1 MLLALCAWLPAFSSG
16 YGLEAYKV
24 MVIDSIFEERFDLDH
39 YLYYFEDFS
48 SELDFDDISAPGFQE
63 KFSLY
68 TGGGSIA
75 SWRNAH
81 WGRIAFRSELGH
93 PMRWKLYIGS
103 FDHVEVFFRDESGE
117 VHRDLRGYYTE
128 SPQRDMPS
136 LMAFDLELP
145 PLSERVLYIRVQNKF
160 QYKRLF
166 RLALFSGPR
175 WSEIA
180 NRERINLLQGIFHGV
195 LWIMV
200 LYNFFLYLFNRH
212 RAYLYYCLYVFFVSI
227 YFLNV
232 FAYLFEAILW
242 KLPILMIYVW
252 FTVNLSVI
260 FYIQFVR
267 DFINL
272 KKLLPAWDRAAGW
285 IIRGLAGLI
294 LFEMAFLWLARS
306 FVVLD
311 YIIQVLLFAGAV
323 VSILLIIKLFRVG
336 DRVARYYITGT
347 AALVT
352 AVVLSGIVFLKHGS
366 ISHQYLFY
374 LQLGII
380 AEIMIFSLG
389 LAYKMNLVEREKRIA
404 QERLIGELEEKEAY
418 QQKLN
423 RQLEAKVEERTG
435 HIRQQNRALEQQKE
449 EIEAQKEDIDLKN
462 SELARQNEALRSLN
476 EEKNHLIG
484 ILAHDL
490 RNPLA
495 SAISMAQFL
504 KSDSA
509 LDEDQS
515 HCVGIIDRSLER
527 INTMISK
534 ILDIRAIED
543 KGLNMALEPVDLE
556 PLIQAVISSLNAKAT
571 SKQIQIQ
578 SRILQAFASV
588 DRNYFVQIMDN
599 LVSNAIKFSP
609 PGTQVAI
616 SMSKSDGLLR
626 ICVADQGP
634 GIRPEEMG
642 RLFGKYQRLSAKPT
656 GGESS
661 TGLGLSIAKKYTEA
675 MKGAI
680 WCESKPGEGA
690 SFYLQFALSNR
701 QATSG

>member
-1 MLLALCAWLPAFSSG
+1 
-16 YGLEAYKV
+16 
-24 MVIDSIFEERFDLDH
+24 MVIDSMFGERFDLEH
-39 YLYYFEDFS
+39 YLYYFEDTS
-48 SELDFDDISAPGFQE
+48 SELGFDDISAPGFQE
-63 KFSLY
+63 KFRLY
-68 TGGGSIA
+68 PGGRSITN
-75 SWRNAH
+75 WRNAH
-81 WGRIAFRSELGH
+81 WGRIAIRSQLRH
-93 PMRWKLYIGS
+93 PMRWKLYLGS
-103 FDHVEVFFRDESGE
+103 FDHVELFYQDESGE

-128 SPQRDMPS
+128 PSQRDMAS
-136 LMAFDLELP
+136 IMAFDLELP
-145 PLSERVLYIRVQNKF
+145 PLSERVFYIRVQNKF

-166 RLALFSGPR
+166 RMALFSGGK
-175 WSEIA
+175 WSEVT

-200 LYNFFLYLFNRH
+200 LYNFFLYLFNRD
-212 RAYLYYCLYVFFVSI
+212 RTYLYYCLYIFFVSL

-232 FAYLFEAILW
+232 FSYLFEAILW
-242 KLPILMIYVW
+242 KKPILMTYVW

-267 DFINL
+267 DFLNL
-272 KKLLPAWDRAAGW
+272 KGLLPAWDRAAGW
-285 IIRGLAGLI
+285 IIRGLVGLI
-294 LFEMAFLWLARS
+294 VFEIAFIWLARS

-323 VSILLIIKLFRVG
+323 FSILLIVRLFRIG

-347 AALVT
+347 AALVI
-352 AVVLSGIVFLKHGS
+352 AVVLSGIIFLKHGS
-366 ISHQYLFY
+366 ISPQYLFY
-374 LQLGII
+374 LQVGII

-418 QQKLN
+418 QQGLT
-423 RQLEAKVEERTG
+423 RQLEAKVEERAG
-435 HIRQQNRALEQQKE
+435 RIRQQNRVLEQQKE

-462 SELARQNEALRSLN
+462 RELARQNEALRSLN

-504 KSDSA
+504 RSDSA

-543 KGLNMALEPVDLE
+543 KGLNVAMEPVDLE
-556 PLIQAVISSLNAKAT
+556 PLMQAVISSLNAKAT
-571 SKQIQIQ
+571 SKQIHIK
-578 SRILQAFASV
+578 SRTLQAFASV

-609 PGTQVAI
+609 PSTQVAI
-616 SMSKSDGLLR
+616 SMTKSDGLLR

-656 GGESS
+656 AGESS

-675 MKGAI
+675 MKGTI
-680 WCESKPGEGA
+680 WCESNPGEGA
-690 SFYLQFALSNR
+690 SFYVQFALSNR
-701 QATSG
+701 RAASG